1 MTDWRR
7 PEAYAYTTTL
17 SRDQW
22 AWEFLRRNPEY
33 RSDYAAFMTTWRALE
48 ADYGKPPDRDFARW
62 KSDPRAYRVESEPG
76 DPGGCV
82 ADENK
87 VLIECWM
94 GAKWGFHKFPL
105 DPAMVAPTPEQLS
118 WRPVHVGARTV
129 TAGHRDYLGV
139 TLTRLALG
147 FDLNLPLPPQ
157 LEAAKFHLVSLQT
170 RLRREGMPVPETVA
184 SRRADWTRYLRL
196 LDAEASG
203 AAREEIGTSLEC
215 RDVAGDT
222 EAARDLR
229 DHGYRRILLLPDK

>member
-1 MTDWRR
+1 MTDWRE
-7 PEAYAYTTTL
+7 PDAYAYTASL
-17 SRDQW
+17 NRDQW

-33 RSDYAAFMTTWRALE
+33 QSDYVAFMSTWRALE
-48 ADYGKPPDRDFARW
+48 AEYGIPPNRDFARW
-62 KSDPRAYRVESEPG
+62 KSDPRAYRMDSG
-76 DPGGCV
+76 TDDPEGCA

-105 DPAMVAPTPEQLS
+105 NPAMVAPTPEQLG
-118 WRPVHVGARTV
+118 WRPMHVGARTV
-129 TAGHRDYLGV
+129 TAEHRDYLGESP
-139 TLTRLALG
+139 TRVALG

-170 RLRREGMPVPETVA
+170 RLRKEGMPVPATVA
-184 SRRADWTRYLRL
+184 SRRADWMRYLRL

-203 AAREEIGTSLEC
+203 TPREEIGTSLEC
-215 RDVAGDT
+215 RNVAEAL

-229 DHGYRRILLLPDK
+229 DRGYRRILLLPDK